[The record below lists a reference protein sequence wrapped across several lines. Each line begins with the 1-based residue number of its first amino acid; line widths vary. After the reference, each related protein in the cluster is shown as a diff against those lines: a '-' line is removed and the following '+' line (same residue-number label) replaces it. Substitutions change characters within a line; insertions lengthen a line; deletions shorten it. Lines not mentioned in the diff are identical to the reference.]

1 MRCIAH
7 TIASASLGVLW
18 LISIAL
24 RRRIIVFTRP
34 IGNLGNRLYS
44 FAPVLAF
51 SKEFRCI
58 VINPGFGHWRSS
70 FLGTKPGIVAMY
82 PPLQIPNIKGARI
95 DKIVTKFFRAAEK
108 VVFANSSRNH
118 FSTIR
123 LASNEWICLDTQSF
137 LTWFQT
143 KRIIFLDGFL
153 FVSPKLLPIHADSVR
168 KYFNQ
173 LAGADSNAL
182 KPLFLLRRDCQVV
195 VGVAIRHGDYCE
207 WNEGKYF
214 FDASIYVKWIHQIN
228 NLMMDKRVG
237 FFLCCNDHLDL
248 EGLENIRFEFRA
260 AHDLENRAVLAG
272 CDLIIS
278 PPSTYAGWAAF
289 QGNIPIQW
297 LNSAEQDLTLEDF
310 KIVWPMDPTD
320 VSFLRLK
327 EVSVLRSSGR

>member
-195 VGVAIRHGDYCE
+195 VGVAIRHGDYRE

-237 FFLCCNDHLDL
+237 F
-248 EGLENIRFEFRA
+248 
-260 AHDLENRAVLAG
+260 AG

-297 LNSAEQDLTLEDF
+297 LNSAEQDLALEDF